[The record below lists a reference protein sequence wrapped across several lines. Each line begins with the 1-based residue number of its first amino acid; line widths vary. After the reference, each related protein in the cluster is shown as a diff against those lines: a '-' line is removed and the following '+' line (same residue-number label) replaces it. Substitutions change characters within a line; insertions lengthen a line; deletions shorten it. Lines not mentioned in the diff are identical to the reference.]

1 MLVAFKMSCVFVRDV
16 SGMEKYVVFD
26 SDILRRTSL
35 SNSVANDQHNFIVSF
50 SGPPFGDMF
59 EVIDQNTSCRMA

>member
-26 SDILRRTSL
+26 SDILGRTSL
-35 SNSVANDQHNFIVSF
+35 SNSVANDQHNFIVSLR
-50 SGPPFGDMF
+50 PPFGDMF

>member
-1 MLVAFKMSCVFVRDV
+1 MLVALKMSCVFVRDV

-26 SDILRRTSL
+26 SDILGRTSL

-50 SGPPFGDMF
+50 LRPPFGDMF
-59 EVIDQNTSCRMA
+59 EVIDQNMSCRMA